1 MTGRYI
7 WKNRLK
13 APVCS
18 GLWFKLWAKRAWT
31 FHQLIA
37 LLLKRARYQIGG
49 VRLGVLADMSGVRLQ
64 GPWENL
70 QLGSGSFVGMAE
82 IQAHA
87 SVSIGSNVVVNDGVR
102 LLTGTHLVD
111 SPSFEQIN
119 RPIVIE
125 DFAWICTGA
134 MVLPG
139 VRIGKGAVVAAGA
152 VVSKDVGPLSVV
164 AGNPARLV
172 RQRADHEFSYRP
184 NLLRACYEAWLGAD
198 RTV

>member
-1 MTGRYI
+1 MTAHYLWNHR
-7 WKNRLK
+7 RK
-13 APVCS
+13 APMGS
-18 GLWFKLWAKRAWT
+18 ILWLKLWAKRAWT

-37 LLLKRARYQIGG
+37 LLLRRARYQIGG

-82 IQAHA
+82 IQTHA
-87 SVSIGSNVVVNDGVR
+87 PVSIGSNVVVNDGVR

-111 SPSFEQIN
+111 GPSFEQVN
-119 RPIVIE
+119 RPIVI
-125 DFAWICTGA
+125 DDYAWICTGA
-134 MVLPG
+134 MILPG
-139 VRIGKGAVVAAGA
+139 VRIGRGAVVAAGA
-152 VVSKDVGPLSVV
+152 IVSKDVEPLSVV

-172 RQRADHEFSYRP
+172 KKRADRLFCYRP

-198 RTV
+198 AAN